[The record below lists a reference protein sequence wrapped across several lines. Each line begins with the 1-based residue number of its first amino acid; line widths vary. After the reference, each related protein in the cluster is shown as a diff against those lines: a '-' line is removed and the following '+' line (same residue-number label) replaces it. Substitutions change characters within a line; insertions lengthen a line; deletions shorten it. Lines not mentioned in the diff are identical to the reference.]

1 LVAEVRLADTLFEQT
16 FVYRLAQWPF
26 AEDKLAPLLA
36 GNDLQCARRVLDV
49 GCGPGTNA
57 ALFAHADYIGVDINP
72 RYIAWARRHYP
83 GEFIVADIR
92 AHEFPAGR
100 GFDFVLVNS
109 FLHHL
114 TDEEVQRVLAAV
126 VRVVSPEGFVH
137 VLDLVLPEKRSAAR
151 WLARH
156 DRGRHARSLEAW
168 RKLFGAA
175 FDVVALEPY
184 TVALLGVPLWHM
196 VYCKG
201 RPKP

>member
-1 LVAEVRLADTLFEQT
+1 MKFADAIFEQT
-16 FVYRLAQWPF
+16 FVYRLTQLPF
-26 AEDKLAPLLA
+26 AMKKLAPLMA
-36 GNDLQCARRVLDV
+36 CNDLQRARRVLDV

-83 GEFIVADIR
+83 GEFIVADVR
-92 AHEFPAGR
+92 FHEFPVDR
-100 GFDFVLVNS
+100 SFDFVLVNS
-109 FLHHL
+109 FFHHL
-114 TDEEVQRVLAAV
+114 TDQEVRRVLAAV
-126 VRVVSPEGFVH
+126 ARVVSSEGLVR

-168 RKLFGAA
+168 RKLFGAV
-175 FDVVALEPY
+175 FDVVAFEPY
-184 TVALLGVPLWHM
+184 AVALLGVPLWHM

-201 RPKP
+201 RPKL

>member
-1 LVAEVRLADTLFEQT
+1 MAQVRLADTLFEQT

-83 GEFIVADIR
+83 GKFIVADIR
-92 AHEFPAGR
+92 AHEFPAGQS
-100 GFDFVLVNS
+100 FDFVLVNS

-137 VLDLVLPEKRSAAR
+137 VLDLVLPEKRSVAR

-156 DRGRHARSLEAW
+156 DRGRHARPLEAW